1 MIAVAGR
8 DMAARDAP
16 ARAAG
21 VPVCALLGGSV
32 GPVPA
37 YNSNG
42 LGLRSPTDRRAR
54 SSSRASIRIQLPA
67 CNTRF
72 PTPATLGPPELHYP
86 SNPLRRPVE
95 GVLRT
100 AVRRAPS
107 KLRMLSI
114 SLSYWRQQGGWTMF
128 RAK

>member
-1 MIAVAGR
+1 MSMIAVAGR

-42 LGLRSPTDRRAR
+42 LGLRPRR
-54 SSSRASIRIQLPA
+54 I
-67 CNTRF
+67 
-72 PTPATLGPPELHYP
+72 GE
-86 SNPLRRPVE
+86 
-95 GVLRT
+95 
-100 AVRRAPS
+100 
-107 KLRMLSI
+107 
-114 SLSYWRQQGGWTMF
+114 
-128 RAK
+128 